1 MKNNLENILYRKNK
15 GFTLA
20 ETVVTIFVFSLLM
33 MGTTLLL
40 RDVFLT
46 SRTETL
52 STNNVD
58 QARKTANTFVN
69 EIRNSTGG
77 VNGAYTINAA
87 NDNSMTFFSTAIL
100 NNGMSSKI
108 RYYISN
114 GVLYKGV
121 TNPSGSPLAY
131 TGTEVITTI
140 TKDLSLGSNPL
151 FTYYDGD
158 YDGTTNPLTQPVNVT
173 QVKFVKINLTVL
185 RQTIQNSSNTFTVS
199 AGASFRNL
207 KTNLGN

>member
-1 MKNNLENILYRKNK
+1 MKNNSQKISELKNK
-15 GFTLA
+15 GFTLV
-20 ETVVTIFVFSLLM
+20 ETIVTIFVFSLLM

-52 STNNVD
+52 SANNVD
-58 QARKTANTFVN
+58 QARKTANTFIN

-77 VNGAYTINAA
+77 ANGAYTINTA
-87 NDNSMTFFSTAIL
+87 NDNNITFFSTAIL
-100 NNGMSSKI
+100 NNGMASKI

-131 TGTEVITTI
+131 NGTETVTTI
-140 TKDLSLGSNPL
+140 TKDLSLGGNPL

-158 YDGTTNPLTQPVNVT
+158 YDGTTSPLAQPVNVT

-185 RQTIQNSSNTFTVS
+185 KQVIQNSSATFTVS